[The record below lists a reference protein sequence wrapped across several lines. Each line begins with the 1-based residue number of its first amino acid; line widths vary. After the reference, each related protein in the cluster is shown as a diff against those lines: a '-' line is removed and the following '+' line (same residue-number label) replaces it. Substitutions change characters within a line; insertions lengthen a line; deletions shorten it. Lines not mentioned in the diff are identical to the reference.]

1 MATSVSTNPSSIES
15 RARRLA
21 SKVSREQ
28 LLKHAEQLQKQRQ
41 PAAVVF
47 WLALRVYDEDRSL
60 MASIAGADYM
70 GAAVYALRP
79 NGRIPSDPVVV
90 EQ

>member
-1 MATSVSTNPSSIES
+1 MTSHSSTES
-15 RARRLA
+15 RARRL
-21 SKVSREQ
+21 STTVPREQ
-28 LLKHAEQLQKQRQ
+28 LVRYAEKLQREGKA
-41 PAAVVF
+41 AAVVF
-47 WLALRVYDEDRSL
+47 WRAIEVFDEDRSL

-79 NGRIPSDPVVV
+79 NGRLPSDPVGV